1 MTKKA
6 RKSIGEPYDCLC
18 NWPENCFV
26 QCGERGIVGSRSGDV
41 YETAFFE
48 AFPKAPSTFIRGEGK
63 NIQEAEEHA
72 WNQYNKYLSC
82 NHHEYKRHGKDSEH
96 GICIHCGLFTSHV
109 FPPVHSCTICNKKE
123 VALEYNEK
131 HYCLTH
137 FISEMPKF
145 SFSDFAE
152 DDYND
157 REYLL
162 FTKCEA
168 LRFDVL
174 NNYNLINSALD
185 EYKEINRWNK
195 LTDSFSTYIH
205 NKIIEEAN
213 NIKIKLNMF
222 EHMRAKRNISKDSQ
236 LYQQIFLNYLA
247 KEFKELN
254 FSDKNVSLEVQKYIK
269 IVKEKP

>member
-1 MTKKA
+1 
-6 RKSIGEPYDCLC
+6 
-18 NWPENCFV
+18 
-26 QCGERGIVGSRSGDV
+26 
-41 YETAFFE
+41 
-48 AFPKAPSTFIRGEGK
+48 
-63 NIQEAEEHA
+63 
-72 WNQYNKYLSC
+72 
-82 NHHEYKRHGKDSEH
+82 
-96 GICIHCGLFTSHV
+96 
-109 FPPVHSCTICNKKE
+109 
-123 VALEYNEK
+123 
-131 HYCLTH
+131 
-137 FISEMPKF
+137 MPKF

-213 NIKIKLNMF
+213 NIEIKLNMF
-222 EHMRAKRNISKDSQ
+222 EHMRTKRNISKDSQ